1 MILCCGEALI
11 DFVPLSGGDAY
22 RPCLGGSIYNI
33 AVGLGRLETPVSF
46 FSKLSKDFFGDML
59 VEYLDQNGV
68 DTSYCPRTSAP
79 TTLAFVSLPNE
90 EKDDEPQYAFY
101 ANQSADRSLR
111 EDELPE
117 KLSENIKALHFG
129 SISLVMEP
137 GASSLEKL
145 MKRESGKRV
154 ISLDPNIR
162 AGLISDKKA
171 YLQRFEQWIK
181 LVDII
186 KLSQADMNWLYPD
199 EKTEAIIARW
209 FDMGISLCI
218 LTLGSTGAQGYMPNK
233 EPVFASTPK
242 IEVADTIGAGDSFL
256 SATLAYL
263 YKSDFLN
270 SKEHLQ
276 NISSEELSECLTY
289 ANRAASINC
298 SREGANPP
306 YKNELGVFQIS

>member
-22 RPCLGGSIYNI
+22 HPCPGGSIYNI
-33 AVGLGRLETPVSF
+33 ALGLGRLETPVSF

-59 VEYLDQNGV
+59 AKSLDKNGV
-68 DTSYCPRTSAP
+68 DISYCPRTDAP

-101 ANQSADRSLR
+101 ANQSAGRSLA
-111 EDELPE
+111 ESELPA

-145 MKRESGKRV
+145 MKRESGNRI

-162 AGLISDKKA
+162 PSLIPDKKA
-171 YLQRFEQWIK
+171 YFERFEQWIK
-181 LVDII
+181 LADII

-199 EKTEAIIARW
+199 ENIEEIIKCW

-218 LTLGSTGAQGYMPNK
+218 LTLGSTGAQGYTLNK
-233 EPVFASTPK
+233 ETVFVPTP
-242 IEVADTIGAGDSFL
+242 
-256 SATLAYL
+256 
-263 YKSDFLN
+263 
-270 SKEHLQ
+270 
-276 NISSEELSECLTY
+276 
-289 ANRAASINC
+289 
-298 SREGANPP
+298 
-306 YKNELGVFQIS
+306 